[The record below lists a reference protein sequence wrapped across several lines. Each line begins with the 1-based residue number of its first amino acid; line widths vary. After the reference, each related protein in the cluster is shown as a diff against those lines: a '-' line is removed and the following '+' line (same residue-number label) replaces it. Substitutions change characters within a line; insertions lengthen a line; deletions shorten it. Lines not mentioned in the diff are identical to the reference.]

1 MSATASKI
9 QFNGGLLS
17 QKALTKMQ
25 KKIESFDGIRINY
38 SISRVSDFFLIFIHG
53 AGGDLNAW
61 KEQEH
66 FFHKNGLST
75 IAIDLRGHG
84 LSDRPNSVR
93 SYRLECFAK
102 DIHQI
107 IVKEKIKKFV
117 MIGHCFGG
125 MVTIS
130 FH

>member
-25 KKIESFDGIRINY
+25 KKIESFDGVGINY

-66 FFHKNGLST
+66 FF
-75 IAIDLRGHG
+75 
-84 LSDRPNSVR
+84 
-93 SYRLECFAK
+93 
-102 DIHQI
+102 Q
-107 IVKEKIKKFV
+107 
-117 MIGHCFGG
+117 
-125 MVTIS
+125 
-130 FH
+130 